1 MRELNAKEK
10 DLLHRIETKPVLQP
24 FFFRKLKGLHW
35 FNPLSKRGFLKPE
48 KNPKPVLAKEE
59 GSVNIPTWPVI
70 EYLVATS
77 EEFSDPAKEDYA
89 VKFIDL
95 LREITSYAKKENF
108 SNYRTW
114 SQLVKIIKNIPPHLI
129 SLEDIDLIDYW
140 LDDSYKRGL
149 VAKQLGEKWLPDLL
163 ENLDEHC
170 NQIALQL
177 LDILYKVNFIDKK
190 YGSHEKKE
198 PVLRYDSHYAKK
210 ITEKVAGL
218 SGLKLGL
225 SAVELFQC
233 RLISILDELEN
244 DTWTSI
250 WRPAIEEHEQN
261 HGRHDADDR
270 LIAAY
275 RDCLLGFVDKDVEAS
290 SAHLL
295 SLFNSQYQ
303 TLKRL
308 AIYTIDKKFE
318 PLKNICHRI
327 LISEYFIGNLRHEL
341 WHFLENHY
349 REFDS
354 DQKTKVMNIIAGIE
368 ILDDEGNIKE
378 GPTAYK
384 RAIWLS
390 AVKNCDEQTSL
401 MYQKYI
407 NIIGGEPE
415 HPDFSSYTT
424 AGSGW
429 LAHKSPIPIEHL
441 LSLNVD
447 ALIETLNT
455 YEDPDQF
462 SEPWLDGLVKC
473 FKDVVKTKAKEFYL
487 VFMKFIDIDLA
498 FVYQL
503 IEAYHE
509 LWSEKKELPWRAVWP
524 SLLDFCSEL
533 VEREDF
539 WSEGNSREKKHFIA
553 NRRWIVSA
561 IARLIEDG
569 TKSDDHA
576 FDKSLL
582 PKAKQ
587 ILLILLDRQ
596 EGEEFKQDSNAVSIA
611 INSPRGQCIKALI
624 NLSLRSCR
632 ITDKKHGEHS
642 QAWSQFEDIYTSE
655 LKRNERGEYE
665 FATIVANFLPN
676 FLYMSREWVQS
687 NLAIIFDYS
696 DYQKWLCAMQGY
708 AYVGTVYED
717 VYNHLKANA
726 DLLKALDDE
735 NIKDRVEE
743 KIIQNIVVSYIQGNE
758 DINKPESLISMLINR
773 KDYSELSQLISFI
786 WTLRKKD
793 DDKLRE
799 KVFELWPKVLEIVDV
814 TSKEGRKLVSW
825 LCHWA
830 AFIDEIDAIT
840 ESWLLQIAPYAE
852 EDYNSYDLLE
862 SLARISESQALE
874 AQKVWLKMLDSYSY
888 DYPDDAIRQ
897 ILKNL
902 IVLGAEGERKA
913 KEIVYAYLR
922 HGIER
927 PRTWLR
933 EIKNSIRNG

>member
-24 FFFRKLKGLHW
+24 FFFHKLKGLHW
-35 FNPLSKRGFLKPE
+35 FDPLSKRGFFKPE
-48 KNPKPVLAKEE
+48 KNPKPVPAKEE
-59 GSVNIPTWPVI
+59 GYVNIPTWPVT
-70 EYLVATS
+70 EYLVVTS
-77 EEFSDPAKEDYA
+77 EELFEPAKEDYA

-95 LREITSYAKKENF
+95 LREITSYAEKENF

-114 SQLVKIIKNIPPHLI
+114 WQLAKIIKNIPPHLI

-140 LDDSYKRGL
+140 LDDFYERGL
-149 VAKQLGEKWLPDLL
+149 VAKQLGGKWVPDLL
-163 ENLDEHC
+163 ENPDEHC
-170 NQIALQL
+170 NQIALRL
-177 LDILYKVNFIDKK
+177 LDILYKINFIDKK

-225 SAVELFQC
+225 LAVELLQS

-244 DTWTSI
+244 DTWSSI

-261 HGRHDADDR
+261 HGRHDANDI

-275 RDCLLGFVDKDVEAS
+275 RDCLLGFVDSDIGAS

-295 SLFNSQYQ
+295 SLFDSQYQ

-308 AIYTIDKKFE
+308 AIYTIDKRFDA
-318 PLKNICHRI
+318 LKNIYNSI

-341 WHFLENHY
+341 WHFLSNNY

-354 DQKTKVMNIIAGIE
+354 DQKAKVMDIVKGIK
-368 ILDDEGNIKE
+368 IHDDEGNIE
-378 GPTAYK
+378 DGPTAYR

-390 AVKNCDEQTSL
+390 AIKDFDEQTSQL
-401 MYQKYI
+401 YEKNI
-407 NIIGGEPE
+407 NIIGVEPE
-415 HPDFSSYTT
+415 HPDFSSYST
-424 AGSGW
+424 AGW
-429 LAHKSPIPIEHL
+429 VDHKSPIPIEHL

-447 ALIETLNT
+447 ALIEAVNT
-455 YEDPDQF
+455 YEDPGRF
-462 SEPWLDGLVKC
+462 REPGLEGLVKC
-473 FKDVVKTKAKEFYL
+473 FKDVIKTKAKEFYL
-487 VFMKFIDIDLA
+487 ELMKFVDSDLA
-498 FVYQL
+498 FVCQL
-503 IEAYHE
+503 IEAYKD
-509 LWSEKKELPWRAVWP
+509 LWSEKKECPWRAAWP
-524 SLLDFCSEL
+524 CLLDFCLEL
-533 VEREDF
+533 VERDDF
-539 WSEGNSREKKHFIA
+539 WTEENSRERSHFIA
-553 NRRWIVSA
+553 NRHWIVSA

-587 ILLILLDRQ
+587 ILITLLNRQ
-596 EGEEFKQDSNAVSIA
+596 EGEEFKQDSDAVFVA
-611 INSPRGQCIKALI
+611 INSPRGRCIEALI

-632 ITDKKHGEHS
+632 LADKEYGEHS
-642 QAWSQFEDIYTSE
+642 KAWSEFEDIYASE
-655 LKRNERGEYE
+655 LKHNERGEYE
-665 FATIVANFLPN
+665 FATIVTNFLPN
-676 FLYMSREWVQS
+676 FLYMSHEWVQS
-687 NLAIIFDYS
+687 NLYSIFDYS
-696 DYQKWLCAMQGY
+696 DYQKWLCAIQGY

-717 VYNHLKANA
+717 VYNHLKANE

-735 NIKDRVEE
+735 NIKDRVKE
-743 KIIQNIVVSYIQGNE
+743 KVIQNIIVSYIQGNE
-758 DINKPESLISMLINR
+758 DINKPESLISILINR

-793 DDKLRE
+793 DDKLQ
-799 KVFELWPKVLEIVDV
+799 KKIFELLPMVLKIVDV
-814 TSKEGRKLVSW
+814 ASNEGRKLASR

-830 AFIDEIDAIT
+830 AFIDEIDATT
-840 ESWLLQIAPYAE
+840 ERWLLQIAPYAE
-852 EDYNSYDLLE
+852 EDYNSYDLLK
-862 SLARISESQALE
+862 SLARISESQALD

-897 ILKNL
+897 MFKNL
-902 IVLGAEGERKA
+902 IVLGPEGERKA
-913 KEIVYAYLR
+913 KEIVDAYLR
-922 HGIER
+922 HGIDR
-927 PRTWLR
+927 PMKWLQ
-933 EIKNSIRNG
+933 EIKDSIKIG

>member
-1 MRELNAKEK
+1 MRELRAKEK

-35 FNPLSKRGFLKPE
+35 FEPLYERGFFKPE
-48 KNPKPVLAKEE
+48 NNPELVPAKEE
-59 GSVNIPTWPVI
+59 GYVNIPTWPVT

-77 EEFSDPAKEDYA
+77 KELSDPAKEDYA

-114 SQLVKIIKNIPPHLI
+114 WQLVKVIRNIPTHLI

-140 LDDSYKRGL
+140 LDDPYERGL
-149 VAKQLGEKWLPDLL
+149 VAEQVGEKWLPDLL
-163 ENLDEHC
+163 EKSDEHC
-170 NQIALQL
+170 NQIALRL

-190 YGSHEKKE
+190 YGSHEKKK
-198 PVLRYDSHYAKK
+198 PVLRHTSHYAKK
-210 ITEKVAGL
+210 ITKNVAGL

-225 SAVELFQC
+225 SAVEFFQS
-233 RLISILDELEN
+233 RLISILDELKN
-244 DTWTSI
+244 DTWSSI
-250 WRPAIEEHEQN
+250 WRPAIEEDDEQN
-261 HGRHDADDR
+261 RGRHDAGNI

-275 RDCLLGFVDKDVEAS
+275 RDCLLGVVDKDVAAS

-295 SLFNSQYQ
+295 SLFDCQYQ

-308 AIYTIDKKFE
+308 AIYTIDKNFE
-318 PLKNICHRI
+318 ALKNICDPI
-327 LISEYFIGNLRHEL
+327 LASEFFHDNFRHEL
-341 WHFLENHY
+341 WHFLNNYY
-349 REFDS
+349 REFVS
-354 DQKTKVMNIIAGIE
+354 DQKTKVMDIIEGME
-368 ILDDEGNIKE
+368 IHDDEGNIE
-378 GPTAYK
+378 VGPTAYK
-384 RAIWLS
+384 RAIWL
-390 AVKNCDEQTSL
+390 AAIKDFDEQTSQL
-401 MYQKYI
+401 YEKYTD
-407 NIIGGEPE
+407 IIGVQPE
-415 HPDFSSYTT
+415 HPDFSSYMT
-424 AGSGW
+424 AGW
-429 LAHKSPIPIEHL
+429 VDHKSPIPIEHL

-447 ALIETLNT
+447 ALIEAVNT
-455 YEDPDQF
+455 YEDPGRF
-462 SEPWLDGLVKC
+462 REPGLEGLVKC

-487 VFMKFIDIDLA
+487 ELMKFIDSDLA
-498 FVYQL
+498 FVYPL
-503 IEAYHE
+503 IEAYRE

-533 VEREDF
+533 VERENF
-539 WSEGNSREKKHFIA
+539 WAEENSRSRSHFIA
-553 NRRWIVSA
+553 NRHWIVGA
-561 IARLIEDG
+561 IAQLIEGG

-596 EGEEFKQDSNAVSIA
+596 EGEEFKHDSNAVSIA
-611 INSPRGQCIKALI
+611 INSSRGQCIEALI

-632 ITDKKHGEHS
+632 ITNKKHGEHS
-642 QAWSQFEDIYTSE
+642 QAWRQFEDIYTSE

-665 FATIVANFLPN
+665 FATLVANFLPN
-676 FLYMSREWVQS
+676 FLYMSSEWTRS
-687 NLAIIFDYS
+687 NLANIFDYS

-708 AYVGTVYED
+708 AYVGAVYDD
-717 VYNHLKANA
+717 VYNHLKANE

-758 DINKPESLISMLINR
+758 DINKTESLISILINR

-799 KVFELWPKVLEIVDV
+799 KVFELWPKVLGIIDFE
-814 TSKEGRKLVSW
+814 SREGKKLASQ
-825 LCHWA
+825 LCSWA
-830 AFIDEIDAIT
+830 AFIDEIDATT
-840 ESWLLQIAPYAE
+840 ESWLLQIAQYAE

-902 IVLGAEGERKA
+902 IVLGPEGKRKA
-913 KEIVYAYLR
+913 KEVVDAYLR

-927 PRTWLR
+927 PRTWLE
-933 EIKNSIRNG
+933 EIKGSIRNS

>member
-1 MRELNAKEK
+1 MRELRAKEK

-35 FNPLSKRGFLKPE
+35 FEPLYERGFFKPE
-48 KNPKPVLAKEE
+48 NNPELVPAKEE
-59 GSVNIPTWPVI
+59 GYVNIPTWPVT

-77 EEFSDPAKEDYA
+77 KELSDPAKEDYA

-114 SQLVKIIKNIPPHLI
+114 WQLVKVIRNIPTHLI

-140 LDDSYKRGL
+140 LDDPYERGL
-149 VAKQLGEKWLPDLL
+149 VAEQVGEKWLPDLL
-163 ENLDEHC
+163 EKSDEHC
-170 NQIALQL
+170 NQIALRL

-190 YGSHEKKE
+190 YGSHEKKK
-198 PVLRYDSHYAKK
+198 PVLRYTSHYAKK
-210 ITEKVAGL
+210 ITKNVAGL

-225 SAVELFQC
+225 SAVEFFQS
-233 RLISILDELEN
+233 RLISILDELKN
-244 DTWTSI
+244 DTWSSI
-250 WRPAIEEHEQN
+250 WRPAIEEDDEQN
-261 HGRHDADDR
+261 RGRHDAGNI

-275 RDCLLGFVDKDVEAS
+275 RDCLLGVVDKDVAAS

-295 SLFNSQYQ
+295 SLFDCQYQ

-308 AIYTIDKKFE
+308 AIYTIDKNFE
-318 PLKNICHRI
+318 ALKNICDPI
-327 LISEYFIGNLRHEL
+327 LASEFFHDNFRHEL
-341 WHFLENHY
+341 WHFLNNYY
-349 REFDS
+349 REFVS
-354 DQKTKVMNIIAGIE
+354 DQKTKVMDIIEGME
-368 ILDDEGNIKE
+368 IHDDEGNIE
-378 GPTAYK
+378 VGPTAYK
-384 RAIWLS
+384 RAIWL
-390 AVKNCDEQTSL
+390 AAIKDFDEQTSQL
-401 MYQKYI
+401 YEKYTD
-407 NIIGGEPE
+407 IIGVQPE
-415 HPDFSSYTT
+415 HPDFSSYMT
-424 AGSGW
+424 AGW
-429 LAHKSPIPIEHL
+429 VDHKSPIPIEHL

-447 ALIETLNT
+447 ALIEAVNT
-455 YEDPDQF
+455 YEDPGRF
-462 SEPWLDGLVKC
+462 REPGLEGLVKC

-487 VFMKFIDIDLA
+487 ELMKFIDSDLA
-498 FVYQL
+498 FVYPL
-503 IEAYHE
+503 IEAYRE

-533 VEREDF
+533 VERENF
-539 WSEGNSREKKHFIA
+539 WAEENSRSRSHFIA
-553 NRRWIVSA
+553 NRHSIVGA
-561 IARLIEDG
+561 IAELIEGG
-569 TKSDDHA
+569 TKSDNHA

-596 EGEEFKQDSNAVSIA
+596 EGEEFKHDSNAVSIA
-611 INSPRGQCIKALI
+611 INSSRGRCIEALI

-632 ITDKKHGEHS
+632 ITNKKHGEHS
-642 QAWSQFEDIYTSE
+642 QAWRQFEDIYTSE

-665 FATIVANFLPN
+665 FATLVANFLPN
-676 FLYMSREWVQS
+676 FLYMSSEWTRS
-687 NLAIIFDYS
+687 NLANIFDYS

-708 AYVGTVYED
+708 AYVGAVYDD
-717 VYNHLKANA
+717 VYNHLKANE

-758 DINKPESLISMLINR
+758 DINKTESLISILINR

-799 KVFELWPKVLEIVDV
+799 KVFELW
-814 TSKEGRKLVSW
+814 SKLLGIIDFEYREGKKLASQ
-825 LCHWA
+825 LCSWA
-830 AFIDEIDAIT
+830 AFIDEIDATT
-840 ESWLLQIAPYAE
+840 ESWLLQIAQYAE

-902 IVLGAEGERKA
+902 IVLGPEGKRKA
-913 KEIVYAYLR
+913 KEVVDAYLR

-927 PRTWLR
+927 PRTWLE
-933 EIKNSIRNG
+933 EIKGSIRNS

>member
-35 FNPLSKRGFLKPE
+35 FTPLSERGFFKPE

-70 EYLVATS
+70 EYLIATS
-77 EEFSDPAKEDYA
+77 EELSDPAKEDYA

-140 LDDSYKRGL
+140 LDDPYERGL
-149 VAKQLGEKWLPDLL
+149 VAEQIGGKWLPDLL
-163 ENLDEHC
+163 ENSDEHC
-170 NQIALQL
+170 NQIALRL
-177 LDILYKVNFIDKK
+177 LDVLYKVNFIDKK
-190 YGSHEKKE
+190 YGSHEKKK
-198 PVLRYDSHYAKK
+198 PVLRYTSHYAKK
-210 ITEKVAGL
+210 ITTKVAGL

-225 SAVELFQC
+225 PAVELFQY
-233 RLISILDELEN
+233 RLISILDILKN
-244 DTWTSI
+244 DTWSSI
-250 WRPAIEEHEQN
+250 WRPAIENHEQN
-261 HGRHDADDR
+261 RGQHDADDI

-275 RDCLLGFVDKDVEAS
+275 RDCLLGFIDKDVEAS

-295 SLFNSQYQ
+295 SLFDCQYQ
-303 TLKRL
+303 SLKRL
-308 AIYTIDKKFE
+308 AIYTVDKRFDA
-318 PLKNICHRI
+318 LKNICDRI
-327 LISEYFIGNLRHEL
+327 LISELFHDNFRHEL
-341 WHFLENHY
+341 WHFLGNHY
-349 REFDS
+349 REFAFN
-354 DQKTKVMNIIAGIE
+354 QKNKVMDIIEEME
-368 ILDDEGNIKE
+368 IYDDEGNIEE

-390 AVKNCDEQTSL
+390 AVKDCDEQTSQL
-401 MYQKYI
+401 YKKYT
-407 NIIGGEPE
+407 NIIGVEPE
-415 HPDFSSYTT
+415 HPDFSSYMT
-424 AGSGW
+424 SGW
-429 LAHKSPIPIEHL
+429 VDHKSPIPTEHL

-455 YEDPDQF
+455 YEDPGRF
-462 SEPWLDGLVKC
+462 REPGLEGLVKC
-473 FKDVVKTKAKEFYL
+473 FKDIVKTKAKEFYL
-487 VFMKFIDIDLA
+487 ELMKFIDSDLA
-498 FVYQL
+498 FIYQI
-503 IEAYHE
+503 IEAYRE
-509 LWSEKKELPWRAVWP
+509 LWSEKRELPWEAVWP
-524 SLLDFCSEL
+524 CLLDFCSEL
-533 VEREDF
+533 VERNNF
-539 WSEGNSREKKHFIA
+539 WSEEDAKEKRHFVANKHG
-553 NRRWIVSA
+553 IVSA
-561 IARLIEDG
+561 IAQLIEDG

-582 PKAKQ
+582 SKAKQ
-587 ILLILLDRQ
+587 ILIVLLGRQ
-596 EGEEFKQDSNAVSIA
+596 EGEEFKQDRDAVSIA
-611 INSPRGQCIKALI
+611 INSPRGRCIEALI

-632 ITDKKHGEHS
+632 LSDKEHGEHL
-642 QAWSQFEDIYTSE
+642 QAWSEFEDIYASE

-665 FATIVANFLPN
+665 FATIVTNFLPN

-687 NLAIIFDYS
+687 NLASIFDYS

-735 NIKDRVEE
+735 NIKDRVKE
-743 KIIQNIVVSYIQGNE
+743 KVIQNIVVSYIQGNE
-758 DINKPESLISMLINR
+758 DINKPESLISILINR

-799 KVFELWPKVLEIVDV
+799 KVFELWPKLLGIIDFEYR
-814 TSKEGRKLVSW
+814 EERKLASR
-825 LCHWA
+825 LCSWA
-830 AFIDEIDAIT
+830 AFIDEIDTTT

-862 SLARISESQALE
+862 SLARISESQALK

-913 KEIVYAYLR
+913 KEIVDAYLR
-922 HGIER
+922 HEIER

-933 EIKNSIRNG
+933 EIEDSI

>member
-1 MRELNAKEK
+1 VRELNAKEK
-10 DLLHRIETKPVLQP
+10 DLLHRVETKPELQP

-35 FNPLSKRGFLKPE
+35 FAPLLECGFFKPE
-48 KNPKPVLAKEE
+48 KNPKPLPAKEQ
-59 GSVNIPTWPVI
+59 GYVNIPTWPVT

-77 EEFSDPAKEDYA
+77 EELFDPAKKDYA

-95 LREITSYAKKENF
+95 LREIISYARAEDY

-114 SQLVKIIKNIPPHLI
+114 FQLAKIIRNIPPHLI
-129 SLEDIDLIDYW
+129 SLEDIDLINYW
-140 LDDSYKRGL
+140 LDDPYERGL
-149 VAKQLGEKWLPDLL
+149 VAEQLGGKWLPDLL
-163 ENLDEHC
+163 EKSDEHC
-170 NQIALQL
+170 NQIALRL

-190 YGSHEKKE
+190 SGSYEKKE

-225 SAVELFQC
+225 SAVELLQS
-233 RLISILDELEN
+233 RLFSILGEVGN
-244 DTWTSI
+244 DTLLSI

-261 HGRHDADDR
+261 RGRHDADDI

-275 RDCLLGFVDKDVEAS
+275 RDCLLGFVDKDLEAS
-290 SAHLL
+290 SAYLL
-295 SLFNSQYQ
+295 SLFDCQYQ

-308 AIYTIDKKFE
+308 AIYVVDKRFDV
-318 PLKNICHRI
+318 LQNICDKI
-327 LISEYFIGNLRHEL
+327 IISELFHGNLRHEL
-341 WHFLENHY
+341 WHFLKNRY
-349 REFDS
+349 REFAS
-354 DQKTKVMNIIAGIE
+354 DQKTKVMDIIEGME
-368 ILDDEGNIKE
+368 IYDDEGNIEE

-390 AVKNCDEQTSL
+390 AVKDCDEQTSQI
-401 MYQKYI
+401 YQKYI
-407 NIIGGEPE
+407 NIIGVEPE
-415 HPDFSSYTT
+415 HPDFSSYS
-424 AGSGW
+424 SGGW
-429 LAHKSPIPIEHL
+429 VDHKSPIPTEHL

-447 ALIETLNT
+447 ALIEAVNT
-455 YEDPDQF
+455 YEDPGRF
-462 SEPWLDGLVKC
+462 GEPGLEGLVKC
-473 FKDVVKTKAKEFYL
+473 FKDVVKTKANEFYL
-487 VFMKFIDIDLA
+487 VLMKFIDIDLA

-503 IEAYHE
+503 IEAYRE
-509 LWSEKKELPWRAVWP
+509 LWSEKKELPWGAVWP
-524 SLLDFCSEL
+524 CLLDFCSEL
-533 VEREDF
+533 VERKNF
-539 WSEGNSREKKHFIA
+539 WSEENSREKSHFIA
-553 NRRWIVSA
+553 NRHWIVGA
-561 IARLIEDG
+561 IAELIEGG

-587 ILLILLDRQ
+587 IFLILLDRQ
-596 EGEEFKQDSNAVSIA
+596 EGVEFKQDSDAVFVA
-611 INSPRGQCIKALI
+611 INSPRGRCIEALI
-624 NLSLRSCR
+624 NVSLRSCR
-632 ITDKKHGEHS
+632 LAHKEHGEHS
-642 QAWSQFEDIYTSE
+642 QAWSEFENIYTSE
-655 LKRNERGEYE
+655 LKRNEQGEYE
-665 FATIVANFLPN
+665 FATIVANSLPN
-676 FLYMSREWVQS
+676 FLYMSREWVRF
-687 NLAIIFDYS
+687 NLASIFDHS

-726 DLLKALDDE
+726 DLLKALDDK
-735 NIKDRVEE
+735 NIKDCVEE
-743 KIIQNIVVSYIQGNE
+743 KVIQNIVVSYIHGNE
-758 DINKPESLISMLINR
+758 DINKPESLISILINR

-793 DDKLRE
+793 EDKLRE
-799 KVFELWPKVLEIVDV
+799 KVFELWPRVLEIVDV
-814 TSKEGRKLVSW
+814 TSIEGRKLMSR

-830 AFIDEIDAIT
+830 AFIDEIDATT

-902 IVLGAEGERKA
+902 IVLGPEGERKA
-913 KEIVYAYLR
+913 KEVVDAYLR

-927 PRTWLR
+927 PRTWLG
-933 EIKNSIRNG
+933 EIKGSIGNG

>member
-10 DLLHRIETKPVLQP
+10 NLLHRIETKPELQP

-35 FNPLSKRGFLKPE
+35 FVPLLERGFFEP
-48 KNPKPVLAKEE
+48 KNNPRPIPAKEE
-59 GSVNIPTWPVI
+59 GYVNIPTWPVI

-77 EEFSDPAKEDYA
+77 EELSDPANEYYA
-89 VKFIDL
+89 AKFIDL
-95 LREITSYAKKENF
+95 LRKITSHAQTEDYN
-108 SNYRTW
+108 NYRTW
-114 SQLVKIIKNIPPHLI
+114 WQLVKIIRNIPPHLI

-140 LDDSYKRGL
+140 LNDPYERGL
-149 VAKQLGEKWLPDLL
+149 VAEQLGGKWLPDLL
-163 ENLDEHC
+163 ENSDEHC
-170 NQIALQL
+170 NQIALRL

-190 YGSHEKKE
+190 YGSHKKKE

-218 SGLKLGL
+218 SGLKLDL

-244 DTWTSI
+244 DTWSSI

-261 HGRHDADDR
+261 RGRHDADDI

-275 RDCLLGFVDKDVEAS
+275 RDCLLGFVDKDVEAA
-290 SAHLL
+290 SAHIL
-295 SLFNSQYQ
+295 SLFDCQYQ

-308 AIYTIDKKFE
+308 AIYAVDKRFDV
-318 PLKNICHRI
+318 LKNIYDSI
-327 LISEYFIGNLRHEL
+327 LISEYFLGNLRHEL
-341 WHFLENHY
+341 WHFLSNHY
-349 REFDS
+349 GEFVP
-354 DQKTKVMNIIAGIE
+354 DQKTKVMDIIEGIE
-368 ILDDEGNIKE
+368 IHDDEGNIE
-378 GPTAYK
+378 DGPTAYR

-390 AVKNCDEQTSL
+390 AIKDFDEQASQLYEKNT
-401 MYQKYI
+401 
-407 NIIGGEPE
+407 NIIGVEPE
-415 HPDFSSYTT
+415 HPDFSSYST
-424 AGSGW
+424 AGW
-429 LAHKSPIPIEHL
+429 VDHKSPIPIEHL

-447 ALIETLNT
+447 ALIEALNT
-455 YEDPDQF
+455 YEDPGRF
-462 SEPWLDGLVKC
+462 LEPGLEGLVKC
-473 FKDVVKTKAKEFYL
+473 FKDVIRTKANEFYL
-487 VFMKFIDIDLA
+487 VLMKFIDSDLA
-498 FVYQL
+498 FIYQL
-503 IEAYHE
+503 IEAYRE
-509 LWSEKKELPWRAVWP
+509 LWSEKRRLPWGAAWP
-524 SLLDFCSEL
+524 CLLDFCLEL
-533 VEREDF
+533 VERDDF
-539 WSEGNSREKKHFIA
+539 WTEENSRERSHFIA
-553 NRRWIVSA
+553 NRHWIVGA
-561 IARLIEDG
+561 IAQLIEGG

-587 ILLILLDRQ
+587 ILLILLNRQ
-596 EGEEFKQDSNAVSIA
+596 EGEKFKQDSDAVSIA
-611 INSPRGQCIKALI
+611 INSPRGRCIEALI

-632 ITDKKHGEHS
+632 LADKEHGEHS
-642 QAWSQFEDIYTSE
+642 QAWSEFEDIYASE

-687 NLAIIFDYS
+687 NLASIFDYS

-758 DINKPESLISMLINR
+758 DINKPESLISILINR

-814 TSKEGRKLVSW
+814 TSKEGRKLVSR

-830 AFIDEIDAIT
+830 AFIDEIDATT

-913 KEIVYAYLR
+913 KEIVDAYLR

-933 EIKNSIRNG
+933 EIKDSIRNG

>member
-10 DLLHRIETKPVLQP
+10 DLLHRVETKPELQP

-35 FNPLSKRGFLKPE
+35 FVPLYERGFFKPE
-48 KNPKPVLAKEE
+48 KNPKPLSVKEE
-59 GSVNIPTWPVI
+59 GYVNIPTWPVT

-77 EEFSDPAKEDYA
+77 EELSDPAKEDYA

-95 LREITSYAKKENF
+95 FREIISYARAEDY

-114 SQLVKIIKNIPPHLI
+114 WQLVKIIRNIPPHLI

-140 LDDSYKRGL
+140 LDDPYERGL
-149 VAKQLGEKWLPDLL
+149 VAEQLGGKWLPDLL
-163 ENLDEHC
+163 ENSDEHC
-170 NQIALQL
+170 NQIALRL

-210 ITEKVAGL
+210 ITEKVAEL

-225 SAVELFQC
+225 LAVELLQS
-233 RLISILDELEN
+233 RLISILGEVGN
-244 DTWTSI
+244 DTWSSI

-261 HGRHDADDR
+261 RGRHDADDI
-270 LIAAY
+270 LIVAY
-275 RDCLLGFVDKDVEAS
+275 RDCLLGFVDSNVDAS
-290 SAHLL
+290 SVHLS
-295 SLFNSQYQ
+295 SLFDSQYQ

-308 AIYTIDKKFE
+308 AIYTVDKRFDA
-318 PLKNICHRI
+318 LKNICDRI
-327 LISEYFIGNLRHEL
+327 IISELFHGNLRHEL
-341 WHFLENHY
+341 WHFLKNRY
-349 REFDS
+349 REFAS
-354 DQKTKVMNIIAGIE
+354 NQKNKVMDIIEGME
-368 ILDDEGNIKE
+368 IYDDEGNIEE

-390 AVKNCDEQTSL
+390 AVKDCDEQTSQI
-401 MYQKYI
+401 YQKYI
-407 NIIGGEPE
+407 NIIGVEPE
-415 HPDFSSYTT
+415 HPDFSSYS
-424 AGSGW
+424 SGGW
-429 LAHKSPIPIEHL
+429 VDHKSPIPIEHL

-455 YEDPDQF
+455 YEDPGRF
-462 SEPWLDGLVKC
+462 REPGLEGLVKC
-473 FKDVVKTKAKEFYL
+473 FKDVVKTKANEFYL
-487 VFMKFIDIDLA
+487 VLMKFIDIDLA

-503 IEAYHE
+503 IEAYRE
-509 LWSEKKELPWRAVWP
+509 LWSEKKELPWGAAWP
-524 SLLDFCSEL
+524 CLLDFCLEL
-533 VEREDF
+533 VERDDF
-539 WSEGNSREKKHFIA
+539 WTEENSRERSHFIA
-553 NRRWIVSA
+553 NRHWIVGA
-561 IARLIEDG
+561 IAQLIEGG

-587 ILLILLDRQ
+587 ILLILLNRQ
-596 EGEEFKQDSNAVSIA
+596 EGEEFKQDSDAVFVA
-611 INSPRGQCIKALI
+611 INSPRGRCIEALI

-632 ITDKKHGEHS
+632 LAHKEHGEHS
-642 QAWSQFEDIYTSE
+642 QAWSEFENIYTSE

-665 FATIVANFLPN
+665 FATIVANLLPN
-676 FLYMSREWVQS
+676 FLYMSREWVRS
-687 NLAIIFDYS
+687 NLASIFDHS

-743 KIIQNIVVSYIQGNE
+743 KVIQNIVVSYIQGNE
-758 DINKPESLISMLINR
+758 DINKPESLISILINR

-799 KVFELWPKVLEIVDV
+799 KVFELWPRVLEIVDV
-814 TSKEGRKLVSW
+814 TSIEGRKLVSR

-830 AFIDEIDAIT
+830 AFIDEIDATT

-913 KEIVYAYLR
+913 KEIVDAYLR

-927 PRTWLR
+927 PRTWLG
-933 EIKNSIRNG
+933 EIKDSIRNN

>member
-10 DLLHRIETKPVLQP
+10 DLLHRVETKPVLQP

-35 FNPLSKRGFLKPE
+35 FEPLYERGFFKPE
-48 KNPKPVLAKEE
+48 NNPELVPAKEE
-59 GSVNIPTWPVI
+59 GYVNIPTWPVT

-77 EEFSDPAKEDYA
+77 KELSDPAKEDYA

-95 LREITSYAKKENF
+95 LKEITSYAKKENF

-114 SQLVKIIKNIPPHLI
+114 WQLVKVIRNIPTHLI

-140 LDDSYKRGL
+140 LDDPYERGL
-149 VAKQLGEKWLPDLL
+149 VAEQVGEKWLPDLL
-163 ENLDEHC
+163 EKSDEHC
-170 NQIALQL
+170 NQIALRL

-190 YGSHEKKE
+190 YGSHEKKK
-198 PVLRYDSHYAKK
+198 PVLRYTSHYAKK
-210 ITEKVAGL
+210 ITKNVAGL

-225 SAVELFQC
+225 SAVEFFQS
-233 RLISILDELEN
+233 RLISILDELKN
-244 DTWTSI
+244 DTWSSI
-250 WRPAIEEHEQN
+250 WRPAIEEDDEQN
-261 HGRHDADDR
+261 RGRHDAGNI

-275 RDCLLGFVDKDVEAS
+275 RDCLLGVVDKDVAAS

-295 SLFNSQYQ
+295 SLFDCQYQ

-308 AIYTIDKKFE
+308 AIYTIDKNFE
-318 PLKNICHRI
+318 ALKNICDPI
-327 LISEYFIGNLRHEL
+327 LASEFFHDNFRHEL
-341 WHFLENHY
+341 WHFLNNYY
-349 REFDS
+349 REFVS
-354 DQKTKVMNIIAGIE
+354 DQKTKVMDIIEGME
-368 ILDDEGNIKE
+368 IHDDEGNIE
-378 GPTAYK
+378 VGPTAYK
-384 RAIWLS
+384 RAIWL
-390 AVKNCDEQTSL
+390 AAIKDFDEQTSQP
-401 MYQKYI
+401 YEKYTD
-407 NIIGGEPE
+407 IIGVQPE
-415 HPDFSSYTT
+415 HPDFSSYMT
-424 AGSGW
+424 AGW
-429 LAHKSPIPIEHL
+429 VDHKSPIPIEHL

-447 ALIETLNT
+447 ALIEAVNT
-455 YEDPDQF
+455 YEDPGRF
-462 SEPWLDGLVKC
+462 REPGLEGLVKC

-487 VFMKFIDIDLA
+487 ELMKFIDSDLA
-498 FVYQL
+498 FVYPL
-503 IEAYHE
+503 IEAYRE

-533 VEREDF
+533 VERENF
-539 WSEGNSREKKHFIA
+539 WAEENSRSRSHFIA
-553 NRRWIVSA
+553 NRHSIVGA
-561 IARLIEDG
+561 IAELIEGG
-569 TKSDDHA
+569 TKSDNHA
-576 FDKSLL
+576 FDKSLM

-596 EGEEFKQDSNAVSIA
+596 EGEEFKHDSNAVSIA
-611 INSPRGQCIKALI
+611 INSSRGRCIEALI

-632 ITDKKHGEHS
+632 ITNKKHGEHS
-642 QAWSQFEDIYTSE
+642 QAWRQFEDIYTSE

-665 FATIVANFLPN
+665 FATLVANFLPN
-676 FLYMSREWVQS
+676 FLYMSSEWTRS
-687 NLAIIFDYS
+687 NLANIFDYS

-708 AYVGTVYED
+708 AYVGAVYDD
-717 VYNHLKANA
+717 VYNHLKANE

-758 DINKPESLISMLINR
+758 DINKTESLISILINR

-799 KVFELWPKVLEIVDV
+799 KVFELWPKLLGIIDFE
-814 TSKEGRKLVSW
+814 SREGKKLASQ
-825 LCHWA
+825 LCSWA
-830 AFIDEIDAIT
+830 AFIDEIDATT
-840 ESWLLQIAPYAE
+840 ESWLLQIAQYAE

-862 SLARISESQALE
+862 SLAWISESQALE

-902 IVLGAEGERKA
+902 IVLGPEGKRKA
-913 KEIVYAYLR
+913 KEVVDAYLR

-927 PRTWLR
+927 PRTWLE
-933 EIKNSIRNG
+933 EIKGSIINS